1 MRLVRSAAAA
11 GLAGRGCVLTIG
23 NFDAVHLGHRRIL
36 ANLRAHGDR
45 LKLPAVVMTFDPHP
59 QEYFRGEHRYPRLTN
74 LATRYFALAQCDVDI
89 MLSLR
94 FDERLATT
102 AATAFVREILGE
114 ALAVRYLLVGDD
126 FRFGQDRQG
135 NFDLLS
141 SLADEVG
148 YGLERTETLRMHGE
162 RISSTRVRKLL
173 EAGELA
179 AAAELLGRPYAHAGR
194 VIRGQRLGR
203 QWGFPTLNVPINHK
217 PALTGV
223 FAVRVAGLGGDSLPG
238 VANLGTRPTV
248 GGLRT
253 LLEVHLFDF
262 DGEVYGRRVCVEF
275 MEKIRPERKFDG
287 FEALKAQIRK
297 DCVRAR
303 EILGLSS

>member
-1 MRLVRSAAAA
+1 MRLVRSTAAA

-36 ANLRAHGDR
+36 ANLRSHGDR
-45 LKLPAVVMTFDPHP
+45 LGLPAVVMTFDPHP
-59 QEYFRGEHRYPRLTN
+59 QEYFRGEQRYPRLSN
-74 LATRYFALAQCDVDI
+74 LTTRYFALAECGIDI

-94 FDERLATT
+94 FDDRLASTE
-102 AATAFVREILGE
+102 ATAFIREILVE

-126 FRFGQDRQG
+126 FRFGRDRQG
-135 NFDLLS
+135 NFELLS
-141 SLADEVG
+141 ALADEMG
-148 YGLERTETLRMHGE
+148 YDLERTETLSMHGE

-173 EAGELA
+173 EAGGLG
-179 AAAELLGRPYAHAGR
+179 AAAELLGRPYALAGR

-223 FAVRVAGLGGDSLPG
+223 FAVRVRGLGEDPLPG

-262 DGEVYGRRVCVEF
+262 GGEVYGSRVCVEF
-275 MEKIRPERKFDG
+275 AEKIRPERKFDG
-287 FEALKAQIRK
+287 FEALQAQIRK

-303 EILGLSS
+303 EILGLA